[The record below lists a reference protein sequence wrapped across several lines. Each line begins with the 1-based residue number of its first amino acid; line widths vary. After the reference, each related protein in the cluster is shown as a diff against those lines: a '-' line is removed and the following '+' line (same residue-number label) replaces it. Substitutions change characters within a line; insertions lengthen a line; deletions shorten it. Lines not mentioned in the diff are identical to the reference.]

1 MFRCVS
7 ETLPELIEK
16 NENPLVGVILV
27 IVIFTAIGLYVTL
40 SKILQCDDKKG

>member
-16 NENPLVGVILV
+16 NENPMIGVILIIILFV
-27 IVIFTAIGLYVTL
+27 SIGFFTLL
-40 SKILQCDDKKG
+40 KSN